1 MAQRSFAT
9 ETLFLIIVIAPP
21 CLHHQGTGIRPWA
34 ALQCLDLYNSSL
46 ASMNDFSDCFC
57 LAYVCLCVGVH
68 ALTCVLMGG
77 GHGGQA
83 RAGWGIHPSKSLSL
97 SCVSD
102 QDAPSAESISTFPA
116 QS

>member
-1 MAQRSFAT
+1 
-9 ETLFLIIVIAPP
+9 
-21 CLHHQGTGIRPWA
+21 
-34 ALQCLDLYNSSL
+34 
-46 ASMNDFSDCFC
+46 MNDFSDCFC

-68 ALTCVLMGG
+68 VLTCVLMRG

-97 SCVSD
+97 SYVSD